1 MAVAANSSKKAAE
14 DFDKI
19 RTLII
24 SNGFNTIGSSMS
36 DENSPKNE
44 AMRKII
50 EQDLKNSQNLA
61 TMNMN
66 SPLFKHPLTQ
76 VKFNNNSHMPPG

>member
-24 SNGFNTIGSSMS
+24 SNGFNTMGSSMS
-36 DENSPKNE
+36 NENSPKNE
-44 AMRKII
+44 AMRKIF

-66 SPLFKHPLTQ
+66 SPLFKHPLTH
-76 VKFNNNSHMPPG
+76 VKFNNNSHIPPG